1 MSSYRYWCLN
11 SRPDGNSQSDLEA
24 ALHMKEAPLPT
35 LSDGEVLVKN
45 QYLSMDAGTRMWMTE
60 REDGYNPPLP
70 LGGPMVGLVLG
81 RVEKTNNAAFQEG
94 DLIRCFGQWADYSL
108 VEPETVGMVKLDDRI
123 DDIRQYFGVLGM
135 NGWTA
140 LWGLTE
146 TAQVKSGDNV
156 LISAAAG
163 ATGVLACQI
172 AKLLGAN
179 VYGLAGGSAKCSWL
193 EDEIGVTQAIDYKS
207 ADVAGELA
215 KIDGGINAYFDNVAG
230 PILDAV
236 LPNMALNGRI
246 ALCGLMAQY
255 SGDGRARGPEN
266 FDQILMKRLSV
277 IGFFSPDFMDQ
288 GERLTSQLRGWLD
301 TGKIMTPFDET
312 FGFENVLVAYQK
324 LFSGGN
330 IGKVIVNLA

>member
-1 MSSYRYWCLN
+1 MQSYRYWCLEN
-11 SRPDGNSQSDLEA
+11 RPEGNSLENLEM
-24 ALHMKEAPLPT
+24 ALRLKEAPLPE

-45 QYLSMDAGTRMWMTE
+45 EFLSMDAGTRMWMTD

-70 LGGPMVGLVLG
+70 LSGPMVGLVLG
-81 RVEKTNNAAFQEG
+81 RVEKSRNSAFVEG
-94 DLIRCFGQWADYSL
+94 DLIRCFGQWADYSI
-108 VEPETVGMVKLDDRI
+108 VEPEMSGMVKLDSSI
-123 DDIRQYFGVLGM
+123 EDIRQYFGVLGM

-146 TAQVKSGDNV
+146 TAGAKAGENV

-172 AKLLGAN
+172 ANILGCN
-179 VYGLAGGSAKCSWL
+179 VYGLAGGTEKCRWL
-193 EDEIGVTQAIDYKS
+193 EDEIGIANAIDYKS
-207 ADVAGELA
+207 EDIAKELS
-215 KIDGGINAYFDNVAG
+215 KIEGGLNVYFDNVAG

-236 LPNMALNGRI
+236 LPNMALYGRI

-255 SGDGRARGPEN
+255 DGDGRGRGPEN

-277 IGFFSPDFMDQ
+277 TGFFSPDFMDQ
-288 GERLTSQLRGWLD
+288 GERLTAQLETWLSD
-301 TGKIMTPFDET
+301 DKIMTPFDET
-312 FGFENVLVAYQK
+312 SGLENVLFAYEK

-330 IGKVIVNLA
+330 MGKVIVNLD